1 VTKQLDGKVALVTG
15 AARGQGRSHALR
27 MAEEGAAIIAV
38 DIAAHIDTVP
48 YPMASEAD
56 LQETADLVEKA
67 GGRVSA
73 HVADVRSAEDM
84 TRAVDDAVGILGPVD
99 IVCANA
105 GVISYGPAWELSPA
119 GWRNVVDTNLT
130 GAWFTISAAL
140 PSMMAAGRGGSIVV
154 TSSFAGLRGPANALA
169 YVAAK
174 HGLVGLVRGL
184 ANELGPYRIRVNSI
198 HPTTV
203 NTTMGLNPSVYR
215 LFRPDL
221 DDPTEADCVGG
232 LSSMQSLPTPYVETA
247 DITNAVL
254 WLVSDE
260 ARYVT
265 GVQLPVDGGAANK

>member
-1 VTKQLDGKVALVTG
+1 VTKRLDGKVALVTG

-27 MAEEGAAIIAV
+27 MAQEGAAIIAV
-38 DIAAHIDTVP
+38 DIATQIDTVP
-48 YPMASEAD
+48 YAMASHAD
-56 LQETADLVEKA
+56 LDETAELVEKA
-67 GGRVSA
+67 GSRVSA
-73 HVADVRSAEDM
+73 HVADVRSADEM
-84 TRAVDDAVGILGPVD
+84 TRAVGEAVGALGPVD

-105 GVISYGPAWELSPA
+105 GIISYGPAWEVSPA
-119 GWRNVVDTNLT
+119 AWRDVVDTNLN

-154 TSSFAGLRGPANALA
+154 TSSFGGLRGPANALA

-184 ANELGPYRIRVNSI
+184 ANELGPYSIRVNSI

-203 NTTMGLNPSVYR
+203 NTTMGLNPSVYQ

-221 DDPTEADCVGG
+221 ADPTRDDCLDG
-232 LSSMQSLPTPYVETA
+232 LASMQSLPTPYVETA
-247 DITNAVL
+247 DITNAVM

-265 GVQLPVDGGAANK
+265 GIQLPVDGGAANK